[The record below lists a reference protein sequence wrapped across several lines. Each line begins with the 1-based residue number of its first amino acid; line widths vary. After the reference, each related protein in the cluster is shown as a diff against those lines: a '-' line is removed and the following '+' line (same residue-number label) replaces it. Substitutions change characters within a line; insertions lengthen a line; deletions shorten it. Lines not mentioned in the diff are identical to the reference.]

1 MLVRTLDQRA
11 TPGNALDIG
20 CGAGTYS
27 LYMAGRGY
35 TVTAIDFMP
44 QAVEMTRRRAAEAGC
59 DIDVVEADLRTW
71 VTDKHFDVILV
82 SAACTV
88 SPGAINASTASSCC
102 AGWRRAGTSS

>member
-27 LYMAGRGY
+27 LYMAGGGY

-44 QAVEMTRRRAAEAGC
+44 HVKQGSKRGFQKLWFDPSYFEDVE
-59 DIDVVEADLRTW
+59 
-71 VTDKHFDVILV
+71 
-82 SAACTV
+82 
-88 SPGAINASTASSCC
+88 
-102 AGWRRAGTSS
+102 